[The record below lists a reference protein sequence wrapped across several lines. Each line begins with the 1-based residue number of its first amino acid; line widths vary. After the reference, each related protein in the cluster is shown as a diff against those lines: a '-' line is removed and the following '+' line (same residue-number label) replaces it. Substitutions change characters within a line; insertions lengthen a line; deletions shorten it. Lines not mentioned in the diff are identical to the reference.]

1 LLYRNKNSDNPDIN
15 KFSDIVNVTLP
26 NGGIKRVSKIKIDKI
41 IPPLVNNITDKNRT
55 YTLIVDGITYDYSMI
70 VGLLLSEEIVN

>member
-1 LLYRNKNSDNPDIN
+1 MLYRNKNSDNPDIN

>member
-26 NGGIKRVSKIKIDKI
+26 NGGIKRVSKTKIDKI